1 MDRLTAKSRAA
12 ISRYGAKMKH
22 LESALTALNLAID
35 KGAEFPDA
43 VIRVSNATGID
54 VDVLTAEYDRYWL
67 SWAKFGKPR
76 KNPAKRKA
84 APATECR
91 RYAREQGFDISG
103 GKDGVILSKSSENG
117 LVHVFDN
124 WAQCHA
130 FMKEHNIHRKDYPGE
145 PELTPR
151 KNPAGRFLNAA
162 GIAELSNLWHLSR
175 TALSGKSATKYAR
188 MLWASGAYHR
198 EHPETSATVAYK
210 ELDTMLQSLP
220 MRTNPANP
228 IRPSHKGKHGG
239 AHYVVELSGTKT
251 GTTSFSC
258 HGTKAAA
265 VAHAKRLFAAHKTG
279 TVKVVW
285 FDNPKWKDGKIIEG

>member
-1 MDRLTAKSRAA
+1 MDRLTAKS
-12 ISRYGAKMKH
+12 SGFYGAKMKH

-67 SWAKFGKPR
+67 SWAEFGKPR
-76 KNPAKRKA
+76 KNPANPIKPARKTVA
-84 APATECR
+84 
-91 RYAREQGFDISG
+91 
-103 GKDGVILSKSSENG
+103 K
-117 LVHVFDN
+117 
-124 WAQCHA
+124 
-130 FMKEHNIHRKDYPGE
+130 
-145 PELTPR
+145 
-151 KNPAGRFLNAA
+151 KNPAAKR
-162 GIAELSNLWHLSR
+162 
-175 TALSGKSATKYAR
+175 
-188 MLWASGAYHR
+188 GA
-198 EHPETSATVAYK
+198 
-210 ELDTMLQSLP
+210 
-220 MRTNPANP
+220 
-228 IRPSHKGKHGG
+228 HGG